1 MAEDEMVGWHH
12 CLNGHEFV
20 QTLGDSKGQ
29 GSLAQCSPWGRK
41 ESDVTERLNNNDGEA
56 SCCTPE
62 SNIMFYVNFVSIFKK
77 EKKFV
82 WVHEVFSADS
92 TPRWKHP
99 PPGLAPKQESA
110 GFQSQN
116 MRLCGHMASVTG
128 APLCPWRKTSV
139 DDMSLSE
146 RAGL

>member
-41 ESDVTERLNNNDGEA
+41 ESDVTERLNNDDGEA

-62 SNIMFYVNFVSIFKK
+62 SNIMFYVNYVSIFKK
-77 EKKFV
+77 EKKLGYMRSSV
-82 WVHEVFSADS
+82 L
-92 TPRWKHP
+92 TPHP
-99 PPGLAPKQESA
+99 DGNTHHLDW
-110 GFQSQN
+110 
-116 MRLCGHMASVTG
+116 
-128 APLCPWRKTSV
+128 CPSRSRQAFRVKT
-139 DDMSLSE
+139 
-146 RAGL
+146 